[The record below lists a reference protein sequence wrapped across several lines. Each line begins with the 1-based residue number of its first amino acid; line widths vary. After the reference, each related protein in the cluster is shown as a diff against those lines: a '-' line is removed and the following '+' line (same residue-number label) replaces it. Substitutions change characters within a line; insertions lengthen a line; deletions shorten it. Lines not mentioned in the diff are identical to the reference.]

1 MIGTDDYVID
11 LTDYFLEEELYQLLK
26 ISDQELMLYYT
37 RGSDNISS
45 VTKTYNKLIGLLT
58 NTTLESVINDFL
70 LSYDF
75 QNNPAGFPDYGGVWS
90 DISVVKK

>member
-1 MIGTDDYVID
+1 
-11 LTDYFLEEELYQLLK
+11 
-26 ISDQELMLYYT
+26 MLYYT

-75 QNNPAGFPDYGGVWS
+75 QNNPVGFDYGGVNME
-90 DISVVKK
+90 